1 MTTRSSPIGIK
12 IPLTRDERTGYTSL
26 DTYPETVKQ
35 NLKNI
40 LLTNPGE
47 RVMEPL
53 FGVGIR
59 HKLFEQKG
67 SATYAAIDSAIREQ
81 VRRYLPYLELQEISF
96 KEDEQ
101 NAVYI
106 KIVYFITPLGT
117 SDSLEVS
124 E

>member
-1 MTTRSSPIGIK
+1 MAAPIGIK

-35 NLKNI
+35 NLKNL
-40 LLTNPGE
+40 LLTNQGE

-59 HKLFEQKG
+59 HKLFEQKD
-67 SATYAAIDSAIREQ
+67 SSTYAKIDSSIREQ
-81 VRRYLPYLELQEISF
+81 VRRYLPYLDLQEISF
-96 KEDEQ
+96 KEDDQ
-101 NAVYI
+101 NAVFI
-106 KIVYFITPLGT
+106 RIVYFITPLGT
-117 SDSLEVS
+117 SDTLEIT